1 MENPVIQVIGLPG
14 SGKTFG
20 ITQWLETKIDNNC
33 VYLNIEDYSQIN
45 REELLIWDCL
55 NFKKQSPVLIESACG
70 IPLDSYII
78 KLEVPPEVIQVN
90 LNLRSQEPDWDLFYN
105 YLEPA
110 QFTPNKIVFNPD
122 ELIILLDFL
131 LFFLMKYIF

>member
-20 ITQWLETKIDNNC
+20 ITQWLSAKPNSPC
-33 VYLNIEDYSQIN
+33 VYLNIQDYSQIN

-55 NFKKQSPVLIESACG
+55 NFKKESPVLIESACG
-70 IPLDSYII
+70 IPLASYIV
-78 KLEVPPEVIQVN
+78 KLEVLPEVIHMN

-110 QFTPNKIVFNPD
+110 QFTPNKVVSNQD

-131 LFFLMKYIF
+131 L